1 MADFQNLTGEVYSAQ
16 NNQDSEE
23 EGEAYNDEA
32 TLHQRAQAG
41 QEEFDDAGHDQ
52 QQIMEIPAAL
62 LEAEAQQRD
71 EQERDTS
78 NLSQDLDE
86 TVEGQLVPDED
97 YEALK
102 RLWIQEVNSTELLDY
117 DSELIPILME
127 MIPSQEEV
135 IEQFQAQAL
144 QNPSAVPGS
153 VDPNLASLAASIC
166 KMDLDRMY
174 FLLADLKRTRLGK
187 IEKYALHNREI
198 LDRMSEKEVNYLKEY
213 GELFESHMRRSVLDY
228 IPKDLW
234 KKLDEP
240 EMIDRPNIDNYVFCE
255 VVHEEGVVINNHKG
269 LEIDEEEETEPER
282 HYDAGSFLFARYAV
296 IRDLVFEG
304 KIELLM

>member
-1 MADFQNLTGEVYSAQ
+1 MADFQNLTEEVDLAQ
-16 NNQDSEE
+16 INLDVQE
-23 EGEAYNDEA
+23 EGNDEE
-32 TLHQRAQAG
+32 TIQQQAQIG
-41 QEEFDDAGHDQ
+41 QEFDDDDAGHDQ
-52 QQIMEIPAAL
+52 QLEIPVAL

-78 NLSQDLDE
+78 SLLENLDE
-86 TVEGQLVPDED
+86 AGEGELTPDDD

-127 MIPSQEEV
+127 MIPSQEEI

-144 QNPSAVPGS
+144 QNPSVSSGS

-198 LDRMSEKEVNYLKEY
+198 LDRMSESEVSY
-213 GELFESHMRRSVLDY
+213 
-228 IPKDLW
+228 
-234 KKLDEP
+234 
-240 EMIDRPNIDNYVFCE
+240 
-255 VVHEEGVVINNHKG
+255 
-269 LEIDEEEETEPER
+269 
-282 HYDAGSFLFARYAV
+282 
-296 IRDLVFEG
+296 
-304 KIELLM
+304 